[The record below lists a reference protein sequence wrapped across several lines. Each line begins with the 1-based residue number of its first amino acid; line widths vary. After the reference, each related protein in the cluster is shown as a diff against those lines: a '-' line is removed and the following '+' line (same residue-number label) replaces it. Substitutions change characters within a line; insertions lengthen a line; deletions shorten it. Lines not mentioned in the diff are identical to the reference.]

1 MAKIQEWV
9 YNPTSEKKLTFTVN
23 SLGLRKYLDK
33 KMIQQFKGTSVYY
46 KWERK
51 VAEVYVEKG
60 KKFKQTDFLKGYAKK
75 DVPTD
80 QEMVACLGFA
90 DVKVKKTPAA
100 AAAAAK
106 EAAPVEP
113 VVEAKEEAKKEETKK
128 PPARPAMSYPQTQES
143 VLASLNDDERTK
155 LTEMFD
161 KETGFTKVIQMLIDS
176 KKPFVGH
183 NP

>member
-1 MAKIQEWV
+1 
-9 YNPTSEKKLTFTVN
+9 
-23 SLGLRKYLDK
+23 
-33 KMIQQFKGTSVYY
+33 
-46 KWERK
+46 
-51 VAEVYVEKG
+51 
-60 KKFKQTDFLKGYAKK
+60 
-75 DVPTD
+75 
-80 QEMVACLGFA
+80 MVACLGFA
-90 DVKVKKTPAA
+90 DVKVKKAPAA

-176 KKPFVGH
+176 KKPLVGH